1 MYLTD
6 KFPTKRIEMRWR
18 MDTRTVTLELP
29 DQLYTDLQS
38 LAAENRVGL
47 VEILTRWVTLA
58 CQRRAWLRRWEELG
72 ELVRQD
78 EGLQIGAMKEE
89 IVEQMRKTRREI
101 FEAKYAHLYR

>member
-1 MYLTD
+1 
-6 KFPTKRIEMRWR
+6 

-47 VEILTRWVTLA
+47 IEMLTRWATLSR
-58 CQRRAWLRRWEELG
+58 QRRTWLRGWEELG

-78 EGLQIGAMKEE
+78 EGLQVATTKEE
-89 IVEQMRKTRREI
+89 IVEQMRKTRHEI
-101 FEAKYAHLYR
+101 FEAEYAHLYR